1 MRTGGCNHRSG
12 LPSPPTWIP
21 TLYPRFCSPH
31 GLAATSCCHNEV
43 PSGFPSQATPFS
55 GPRVLTVA
63 LCHGNRTPEGKAC
76 WKRSQ
81 KSRRSS
87 PSSLSS
93 PPAFPTHQGVLSHLG
108 SGRLKTPQV
117 ITAPQDTWAV
127 LELPGLTGTCQ
138 LGLSLL
144 QARADSSD
152 HCNNALTRSVRP
164 PS

>member
-1 MRTGGCNHRSG
+1 MD
-12 LPSPPTWIP
+12 LPSPPTRIP
-21 TLYPRFCSPH
+21 TLYPRSCLPH
-31 GLAATSCCHNEV
+31 GVAATSCCHSEV
-43 PSGFPSQATPFS
+43 PSGFPSQAAPSS

-81 KSRRSS
+81 ESRRSS

-93 PPAFPTHQGVLSHLG
+93 PPAFPTHQGVLSYPR

-127 LELPGLTGTCQ
+127 L
-138 LGLSLL
+138 SS
-144 QARADSSD
+144 QAWWGPVSWGRVSS
-152 HCNNALTRSVRP
+152 RP
-164 PS
+164 EPVAMTTVTML